1 MQLINYHVSMAIS
14 DPLQFV
20 ITLHNYLKKRCLFS
34 VTLYR
39 KIAEMFRRNE
49 HNSGQLFPVL

>member
-1 MQLINYHVSMAIS
+1 MAVSE
-14 DPLQFV
+14 PLQFV
-20 ITLHNYLKKRCLFS
+20 ITLYNYLKKRCLFS

-49 HNSGQLFPVL
+49 HNSDQLFPVL